1 MASKKALVNKNNQM
15 DQSIQVIGYKENE
28 MEKEKQKFHNNA
40 ITKVVSQ
47 WE

>member
-28 MEKEKQKFHNNA
+28 MEKEKPKFHNNA